1 MTNEEERMMEYTAVV
16 SIRKINRLFLES
28 PMKGG
33 LGKVYGGVYGGERNR
48 GMVRNWWEFA
58 QYWSEWLTSSLVLR
72 TEDESA

>member
-1 MTNEEERMMEYTAVV
+1 
-16 SIRKINRLFLES
+16 
-28 PMKGG
+28 MKGG